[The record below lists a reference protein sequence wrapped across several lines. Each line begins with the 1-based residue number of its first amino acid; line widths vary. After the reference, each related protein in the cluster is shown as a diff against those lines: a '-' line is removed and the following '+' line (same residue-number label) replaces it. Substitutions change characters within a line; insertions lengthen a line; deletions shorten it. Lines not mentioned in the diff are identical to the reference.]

1 MKNAAKRPKIAVGV
15 YKKPLSRWI
24 VVLGSFVLV
33 IVIAVA
39 DYYDDPNISLFVLYL
54 IPVFLTAWYVGR
66 IWGFCMLA
74 ISIASMIIHDA
85 AISSSL
91 GQPFVPYWTIGLNLA
106 IAFVFIDIADA
117 LKKALEREKIFSRI
131 DYLTGAANS
140 RYFFEVAAVEMSRAQ
155 RYRRPFTLAYI
166 DLDNF
171 KIVNDNFGH
180 KEGDRFLVEVVKTI
194 KQFIRAGD
202 LIARVG
208 GDEFVILLPETGYD
222 AAELVMNRIRKK
234 FVVVMQYNKWPATF
248 SAGMVTCVSYEAG
261 ISEIM
266 KIADNLMYE
275 AKENGKNM
283 INHQLIGS
291 LMPPKP
297 PPVGPPKI

>member
-1 MKNAAKRPKIAVGV
+1 MKHVAKKPKMVVDAH
-15 YKKPLSRWI
+15 KKPLPRWLVI
-24 VVLGSFVLV
+24 LGSFLLV
-33 IVIAVA
+33 TTIAMA
-39 DYYDDPNISLFVLYL
+39 DFLVDPNISLFLFYL
-54 IPVFLTAWYVGR
+54 IPVFLTAWYAGR
-66 IWGFCMLA
+66 IWGFFMLA
-74 ISIASMIIHDA
+74 VSVASMIIHDA

-91 GQPFVPYWTIGLNLA
+91 GHPFVPYWTIGLNLA

-117 LKKALEREKIFSRI
+117 LKKALERERMFSRI

-234 FVVVMQYNKWPATF
+234 FVVVMQHNKWPATF
-248 SAGMVTCVSYEAG
+248 SAGMVTCVSYECG

-266 KIADNLMYE
+266 KVADNLMYA
-275 AKENGKNM
+275 AKESGKNM
-283 INHQLIGS
+283 INHQLIGGS
-291 LMPPKP
+291 MPPKP
-297 PPVGPPKI
+297 PPVGSP

>member
-1 MKNAAKRPKIAVGV
+1 MKKAAKRPKMTVET
-15 YKKPLSRWI
+15 YKKSLPRWGVI
-24 VVLGSFVLV
+24 LGSFLLV
-33 IVIAVA
+33 VIIAVA
-39 DYYDDPNISLFVLYL
+39 DYFDDPNISLFVLYL
-54 IPVFLTAWYVGR
+54 IPIFLTAWYAGR
-66 IWGFCMLA
+66 IWGFSMLA
-74 ISIASMIIHDA
+74 LSVASMIIHDA
-85 AISSSL
+85 VISSSL
-91 GQPFVPYWTIGLNLA
+91 NQPFVPYWTIGLNLV
-106 IAFVFIDIADA
+106 IAVVFIDIADA
-117 LKKALEREKIFSRI
+117 LKKALEREKMFSRV

-155 RYRRPFTLAYI
+155 RYRRPFTLTYI

-202 LIARVG
+202 LLARVG

-234 FVVVMQYNKWPATF
+234 FVVVMQHNKWPATF
-248 SAGMVTCVSYEAG
+248 SAGMVTCVSYECG

-266 KIADNLMYE
+266 KVADNLMYA
-275 AKENGKNM
+275 AKDSGRNM
-283 INHQLIGS
+283 INHQLIGGS
-291 LMPPKP
+291 MPPKLP
-297 PPVGPPKI
+297 PAGPL